1 MAVVDLLNRRL
12 SFVAAVFAFFGV
24 IVGVVA
30 LATNYWTVINFT
42 VPGTAAFTSNGTVLE
57 RGSVNFTWN
66 GLFYQCTA
74 GVDGC
79 LTRFWATTFLLCLL
93 GLIFLLVGGIFIVW
107 DIFQITDRRFV
118 IPFLFFISSVLLT
131 AGIFDYGS
139 WAPLNYHSSRL
150 MISAV
155 VFAYSGLP
163 ITAFIAGR
171 YSTFDRF
178 VVTTATNGN

>member
-12 SFVAAVFAFFGV
+12 SFVAAVFAFLGV

-93 GLIFLLVGGIFIVW
+93 GLIFLLVGGYFIGSFNRRHIRLWFMGTIELSFVTFNDFSRCLCLFWFTNHSIYCWSIFNIRSICCYNCNEW
-107 DIFQITDRRFV
+107 KLKLEKKKKHFC
-118 IPFLFFISSVLLT
+118 LC
-131 AGIFDYGS
+131 
-139 WAPLNYHSSRL
+139 
-150 MISAV
+150 V
-155 VFAYSGLP
+155 VSIEFACC
-163 ITAFIAGR
+163 
-171 YSTFDRF
+171 
-178 VVTTATNGN
+178 